1 MLTIYE
7 NNKIRLTRGDT
18 MRLSINLTNSEGD
31 PIVLSDTDSI
41 IFRLKKNAKNESLLI
56 EKQGSPVE
64 MLIELDE
71 ADTVDIPFGKYKY
84 EIEVVYEGDHYTI
97 IEYEDFTI
105 GEELEN
111 HE

>member
-1 MLTIYE
+1 MLEII

-18 MRLSINLTNSEGD
+18 MRLSISLQNSDGE
-31 PIVLSDTDSI
+31 PIVLSPTDKLY
-41 IFRLKKNAKNESLLI
+41 FRLKRNAKI
-56 EKQGSPVE
+56 EE
-64 MLIELDE
+64 MLIEHLGDSE
-71 ADTVDIPFGKYKY
+71 QMLIELNENDTKDIPFGKYKY

-97 IEYEDFTI
+97 IENEDFTI